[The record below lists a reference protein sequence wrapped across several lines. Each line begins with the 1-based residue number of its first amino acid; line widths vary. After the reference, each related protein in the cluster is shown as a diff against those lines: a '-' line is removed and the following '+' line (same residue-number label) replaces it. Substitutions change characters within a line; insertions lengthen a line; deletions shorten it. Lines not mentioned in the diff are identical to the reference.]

1 MVSWDLFNKEI
12 GMYFSRCISHGAIAG
27 IIAGIVLPF
36 FSYGGHA
43 RNIGKYD

>member
-27 IIAGIVLPF
+27 IIAGIVFTF
-36 FSYGGHA
+36 FLVMGACSKHWEV
-43 RNIGKYD
+43 